1 MRCARGASVLPWR
14 RLPANR
20 VRGPSRIPR
29 PAPATLERP
38 EVVVRPLDEP
48 EDRVGVLEQERACFG
63 QRDGPPSFRTLDQ
76 PVTDALLEDRD
87 LLTDRRLREAEPRRG
102 GAERPFS
109 FDRAQRCEMSE
120 LDAGPATEPIG
131 GIRSV
136 LRARGGQPP
145 VCFPPTWVSPMI
157 VEPAMERG

>member
-48 EDRVGVLEQERACFG
+48 EDRVGMLEQERPGFG
-63 QRDGPPSFRTLDQ
+63 ERDGAPSFRPLDQ
-76 PVTDALLEDRD
+76 AVADALLEDRD
-87 LLTDRRLREAEPRRG
+87 LLTDRRLREAEPCRG
-102 GAERPFS
+102 TAERPFPR
-109 FDRAQRCEMSE
+109 DCPQRGEMTE
-120 LDAGPATEPIG
+120 LDAGPAAEPSW
-131 GIRSV
+131 GIRNAI
-136 LRARGGQPP
+136 RPARGQPP
-145 VCFPPTWVSPMI
+145 FCFPPTWVSTMI
-157 VEPAMERG
+157 VEPATDRG